1 MSFMSLKMNGKESKQ
16 RILIQVSSIRQGH
29 VSRKGVLHN
38 ESLGSGTASAAFSS
52 NAFLIEAHS
61 SPSAG
66 NSSFFSASTVN
77 NFLITMKIR
86 TSIIHR

>member
-16 RILIQVSSIRQGH
+16 RILIQVSSICQGH

-61 SPSAG
+61 SPSTG
-66 NSSFFSASTVN
+66 NSFFGASTTN
-77 NFLITMKIR
+77 NFLITLKIR